1 MTKLPKR
8 WVVLPKKSNDLVE
21 QLLINRGMDSKDRE
35 KFLNPSYERDL
46 FDPYRLKDMDK
57 AVDRFIVALKNKEV
71 IGIYGDYDHDG
82 TPAAALLF
90 DLISLFSGK
99 AKVFIPSREEGYGLH
114 PEAIKSLGKDK
125 VSLLICVDCG
135 ISNAAEVKL
144 ANDLGMDVLIL
155 DHHEVHKRLPKA
167 LAVVDPKRPD
177 STYPVRDLSACG
189 LAWKFARALL
199 PRLPEITK
207 KVSKDEYEKFLKWE
221 LDLVAIATVADVIP
235 LTSENRVLVKFGMIT
250 LQKTRRLGLR
260 ALYEVASLPVER
272 MGTYAVN
279 FIIAPRINAPGRMNH
294 ANQSFY
300 LLTTQDKDEAWKLA
314 ATLDR
319 INRERQQLLDRVM
332 KEARVMVAKE
342 KLHEKKVILIAG
354 EKWPHGVVGLVA
366 GKLAEEFARPVI
378 VFEKGKIRSRG
389 SARSIDSFHIVEA
402 LDHVSDVLL
411 KHGGHAKAA
420 GLTLETKHLETL
432 YDRLLELAETK
443 ISDSDLQPTL
453 SIDAELASNA
463 VTESLY
469 ETLQKF
475 EPHGFGNSRPLF
487 LGKEVQVQEV
497 RTVGADGRHLKLRV
511 DSKDAIA
518 FDLAERGKEI
528 VPGDL
533 IDLVYSVDKNEW
545 NGRSRLQLKV
555 LDLKKSV

>member
-1 MTKLPKR
+1 MSKLAKR
-8 WVVLPKKSNDLVE
+8 WVVLPKKSDDLVT
-21 QLLINRGMDSKDRE
+21 QLLINRGIDPKDKE
-35 KFLNPSYERDL
+35 KFLNPDYSRDL
-46 FDPYRLKDMDK
+46 FDPYRLPDMEK
-57 AVDRFIVALKNKEV
+57 AVKRFVAAIKNKET

-90 DLISLFSGK
+90 DLVSFFEGC

-114 PEAIKSLGKDK
+114 TEAIKDLAKNK
-125 VSLLICVDCG
+125 VSLLITVDCG
-135 ISNAAEVKL
+135 IRNAEEVKL

-155 DHHEVHKRLPKA
+155 DHHETPKKMPPA

-177 STYPVRDLSACG
+177 SKYPVSDLSACG
-189 LAWKFARALL
+189 LAWKFAQALTA
-199 PRLPEITK
+199 RLSEISK
-207 KVSKDEYEKFLKWE
+207 KVSKEEYEKFLKWE

-235 LTSENRVLVKFGMIT
+235 LTSENRVMVKFGMIT
-250 LQKTRRLGLR
+250 LAKTRRPGLR
-260 ALYEVASLPVER
+260 ALYEVAALPLER
-272 MGTYAVN
+272 MGTYAIN
-279 FIIAPRINAPGRMNH
+279 FIIAPRINAPGRMDH

-300 LLTTQDKDEAWKLA
+300 LLTTQDSEEARKLA
-314 ATLDR
+314 AALDR
-319 INRERQQLLDRVM
+319 INKERQRLLDRVM
-332 KEARVMVAKE
+332 REARAAVSKG

-354 EKWPHGVVGLVA
+354 ERWPHGVVGLVA

-453 SIDAELASNA
+453 SIDAELSPSE
-463 VTESLY
+463 VTDSLY

-475 EPHGFGNSRPLF
+475 EPHGFGNSRPHF
-487 LGKEVQVQEV
+487 LGKEVQVQDM
-497 RTVGADGRHLKLRV
+497 RNVGVNGRHLKLKV
-511 DSKDAIA
+511 DGKGAIA
-518 FDLAERGKEI
+518 FDLAERAAGI

-533 IDLVYSVDKNEW
+533 IDVVYSIDRDEW

-555 LDLKKSV
+555 LDLKKSG